1 MLACHKHH
9 TRIHKYRI
17 GRFAVERMH
26 HGQLAREIH
35 ESKLPGIYA
44 LQQGAAQK
52 FSCFYFLHFTP
63 PLTLPFTPPFEP
75 PPMAKIFWVKEVVF

>member
-17 GRFAVERMH
+17 GRFAAERMH

-44 LQQGAAQK
+44 LQKGA
-52 FSCFYFLHFTP
+52 T
-63 PLTLPFTPPFEP
+63 
-75 PPMAKIFWVKEVVF
+75 